1 MCVYGVMSLW
11 KLLLFS
17 MPLHIFTEALER
29 VILNNKDALTCGQG
43 IIDCE
48 AKPVL
53 GPCIGNDENVY
64 VSSLNAY
71 IVLCQT
77 QENWSLCLKI
87 LVNVTVRDQS
97 MDVELAG
104 DASGDEVAED
114 INEEASTSVLQ
125 DDKENMTA
133 AALRLC
139 YTSPSLSDSRI
150 LRFTFPTSAFNGG
163 NTMQVW
169 MSLVVVIRDTD
180 LGSPVLVYSS
190 CTNSIKLSLDTFSKE
205 KVCYMGLDVDFCK
218 GGPRL
223 HWKTDPVTGAIKL
236 YMHDADKERFQ
247 TFEACQ
253 KREQDCMKVEW
264 NDSQH
269 EFEIPRSSVAPC
281 LCFEIWGD
289 FPRKGYCPFSNESVS
304 KSSVSVSVS
313 ATEMSMESDLTAL
326 IWSLT
331 APCRLETELWLC
343 RKGSW
348 PGSSCQ
354 KISTKHHVH
363 KFQNSTWFKTDLGQ
377 WQLQG
382 EFSEIERYSSLCV
395 QVKVMGMDGYLGPVC
410 PFEVERSHWSFLLLV
425 CVLLFCLSV
434 LGAYA
439 FQSALKS
446 LVLRWLKVDNLN
458 TGAAGSVEVLLVL
471 PPNAD
476 HRVTELV
483 CHLSSSL
490 STLGFNVSL
499 DLWSRSEINALGPIP
514 WLHSRLDQVQISGG
528 RAVLV
533 LTQNTCERANEWG
546 CRGEGGNY
554 EQKEDKDLCINA
566 DFQSSTCLDLFNASL
581 SCILAD
587 YLQGHVGK
595 RFMLVQFEGQLPGS
609 HGQVTLPEFFHGLPL
624 FSLPSQSLGLL
635 MELTHGVHNVQV
647 MAKWWIRPMS
657 LKSAARTLSR
667 GFSGLTGSTLHGSGT
682 EDDLES
688 VLLQQNQT
696 PENQLYSHK
705 NNKLGLN

>member
-1 MCVYGVMSLW
+1 
-11 KLLLFS
+11 
-17 MPLHIFTEALER
+17 
-29 VILNNKDALTCGQG
+29 
-43 IIDCE
+43 
-48 AKPVL
+48 
-53 GPCIGNDENVY
+53 
-64 VSSLNAY
+64 
-71 IVLCQT
+71 
-77 QENWSLCLKI
+77 
-87 LVNVTVRDQS
+87 
-97 MDVELAG
+97 
-104 DASGDEVAED
+104 
-114 INEEASTSVLQ
+114 
-125 DDKENMTA
+125 
-133 AALRLC
+133 
-139 YTSPSLSDSRI
+139 
-150 LRFTFPTSAFNGG
+150 
-163 NTMQVW
+163 
-169 MSLVVVIRDTD
+169 
-180 LGSPVLVYSS
+180 
-190 CTNSIKLSLDTFSKE
+190 
-205 KVCYMGLDVDFCK
+205 
-218 GGPRL
+218 
-223 HWKTDPVTGAIKL
+223 
-236 YMHDADKERFQ
+236 
-247 TFEACQ
+247 
-253 KREQDCMKVEW
+253 
-264 NDSQH
+264 
-269 EFEIPRSSVAPC
+269 
-281 LCFEIWGD
+281 
-289 FPRKGYCPFSNESVS
+289 
-304 KSSVSVSVS
+304 
-313 ATEMSMESDLTAL
+313 
-326 IWSLT
+326 
-331 APCRLETELWLC
+331 
-343 RKGSW
+343 
-348 PGSSCQ
+348 
-354 KISTKHHVH
+354 
-363 KFQNSTWFKTDLGQ
+363 
-377 WQLQG
+377 
-382 EFSEIERYSSLCV
+382 
-395 QVKVMGMDGYLGPVC
+395 MGMDGYLGPVC

-458 TGAAGSVEVLLVL
+458 TAGAAGSVEVLLVL